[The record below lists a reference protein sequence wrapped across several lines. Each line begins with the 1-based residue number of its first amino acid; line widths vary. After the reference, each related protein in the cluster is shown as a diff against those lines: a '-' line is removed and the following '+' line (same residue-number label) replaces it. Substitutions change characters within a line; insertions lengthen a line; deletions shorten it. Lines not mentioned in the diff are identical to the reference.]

1 MLKLPCLI
9 VMVIALAS
17 CTPSAPPIIRPP
29 IWGEPTGDELYAS
42 SLILPGT
49 IAGESWREVALKI
62 DANPPRP
69 GVEFTNFMLK
79 HPKDPIEE
87 SDLWQLT
94 LSHFGYNK
102 IAASHRGE
110 LDFPVLELRSKDIV
124 PIGTELY
131 LVTFDPND
139 DFITVKRITEKLA
152 DRFKLSADCAC
163 FSTNL
168 VAPRLMAKFEGDVQ
182 WSDTVRLDEFS
193 AIESSVE
200 VSTRPVWAAPRRITS
215 PDEWTSHTL
224 QSGGDWT
231 VRGFTYQVLSIV
243 PPQDIAEGHVVGWLE
258 FRLKEK
264 GVEGVNAE

>member
-1 MLKLPCLI
+1 LGTETYPD
-9 VMVIALAS
+9 
-17 CTPSAPPIIRPP
+17 R
-29 IWGEPTGDELYAS
+29 
-42 SLILPGT
+42 LILPGT

-69 GVEFTNFMLK
+69 GVEFTDFMLK

-87 SDLWQLT
+87 SDVWQLT

-139 DFITVKRITEKLA
+139 DFITVERITEKLA

-168 VAPRLMAKFEGDVQ
+168 VAPRLMAEFEGDVQ

-193 AIESSVE
+193 AIESSVA
-200 VSTRPVWAAPRRITS
+200 VSTRPVWGALRRIKS
-215 PDEWTSHTL
+215 PDKWIPHTL

-231 VRGFTYQVLSIV
+231 VRGFTYQVLSVV
-243 PPQDIAEGHVVGWLE
+243 PPQDIPEGHIVGWIEL
-258 FRLKEK
+258 RLKEK
-264 GVEGVNAE
+264 GVEDGNAE